1 MKWGHVTNP
10 AQWDV
15 ILNYMGNSRFLV
27 KGKVKNTLSFL
38 ISPFFLPGI
47 QGWWQAILDHV
58 DESTTRRRRNSLA
71 EGIWASEEEEAAD
84 QPGLLPEKNPPV
96 LCFKPL
102 VLRSLANKGPS
113 SQSYGFSSSH
123 VWMWEVDY
131 KESWAP
137 KNWCFWT
144 VVLEKTLESPLDC
157 KKVQPVHPKG
167 DQSWVFTGRTDAE
180 AETLI
185 LWPPHAKSWL
195 IGEDPD
201 AGKDW
206 RQEERGMTE
215 DEMVGWHHRLNRHEF
230 E

>member
-1 MKWGHVTNP
+1 MKWSHVTNP
-10 AQWDV
+10 AQWDG
-15 ILNYMGNSRFLV
+15 ILNYMGNSRFLL

-47 QGWWQAILDHV
+47 QGWRQAILDHV

-84 QPGLLPEKNPPV
+84 QPGLLTEKNPPV

-180 AETLI
+180 API
-185 LWPPHAKSWL
+185 LWPPDVKNWL
-195 IGEDPD
+195 LGKNPD

-206 RQEERGMTE
+206 RQEEKGMTE
-215 DEMVGWHHRLNRHEF
+215 DEMAGWHHRLNGHEF